1 VVTFDDALPALVR
14 VCEAAPG
21 FTTLRGAC
29 VVRDLR
35 GRLRLLLDPEQ
46 SAPGALAPVDVD
58 VEALQQQ
65 LAQELGGYFAP
76 PIWSTRSPKADEA
89 RLSRVL
95 IQQAI
100 AWPEAAYVDPASG
113 TLTQGQMRWKKL
125 ERRLSKQAWLE
136 STGQDPPWKLA
147 ASTPRIV
154 TFYSFKGGVG
164 RTTAL
169 VACAWQLARAG
180 KKVVVIDLDLEAPGL
195 GALFEASTSR
205 GVVDLLVDHLATG
218 TCDLDG
224 AVAERSE
231 ALGAD
236 GDRVSII
243 PAGRL
248 DASYLEKLARLDFV
262 SSNPPAGSGAE
273 PSPIEQALQSVLRT
287 VQKKLRPDYILLDSR
302 AGLHDLAG
310 LSLHSLAHVDVLV
323 GRATEQGYLGF
334 DLTLGVLAKRKGADT
349 LQCVVVHTFAPTAGT
364 PEAPIEEQEFSR
376 RSYASFA
383 RHVYGP
389 EKAQTIGELDEGWHR
404 PLVIRRDLR
413 LERFGSISAI
423 PGAFFEPWYTALL
436 DKIEALCS

>member
-46 SAPGALAPVDVD
+46 SAPGALVPVDVD

-76 PIWSTRSPKADEA
+76 PIWSTRTPKADEA

-147 ASTPRIV
+147 ASTPR
-154 TFYSFKGGVG
+154 
-164 RTTAL
+164 
-169 VACAWQLARAG
+169 
-180 KKVVVIDLDLEAPGL
+180 
-195 GALFEASTSR
+195 
-205 GVVDLLVDHLATG
+205 
-218 TCDLDG
+218 
-224 AVAERSE
+224 
-231 ALGAD
+231 
-236 GDRVSII
+236 
-243 PAGRL
+243 
-248 DASYLEKLARLDFV
+248 
-262 SSNPPAGSGAE
+262 
-273 PSPIEQALQSVLRT
+273 
-287 VQKKLRPDYILLDSR
+287 
-302 AGLHDLAG
+302 
-310 LSLHSLAHVDVLV
+310 
-323 GRATEQGYLGF
+323 
-334 DLTLGVLAKRKGADT
+334 TLGVLAKRKGADT